1 MSVELHLPDL
11 PEVSLSVGTD
21 AQRTE
26 RRRRLRQGR
35 WRDAFFNYLPLMVML
50 ALALTSWWL
59 VKRAPRAPADAAT
72 KVVRTT
78 PDYTMQGFAVERFDS
93 KGRLKARIEGKEL
106 RHYPDTDKIEIEEIR
121 IHAYAANGQLT
132 VAHARRAVTDGSA
145 SSLRL
150 SGQAEVTGTM
160 PTGQPVKIRSETL
173 LINVDSERV
182 QTDAAVMV
190 EYGLH
195 RVQADGLDYQN
206 TTQLLQLKGRMRAVL
221 MPKDK
226 P

>member
-1 MSVELHLPDL
+1 
-11 PEVSLSVGTD
+11 
-21 AQRTE
+21 
-26 RRRRLRQGR
+26 
-35 WRDAFFNYLPLMVML
+35 
-50 ALALTSWWL
+50 
-59 VKRAPRAPADAAT
+59 
-72 KVVRTT
+72 
-78 PDYTMQGFAVERFDS
+78 
-93 KGRLKARIEGKEL
+93 
-106 RHYPDTDKIEIEEIR
+106 
-121 IHAYAANGQLT
+121 
-132 VAHARRAVTDGSA
+132 
-145 SSLRL
+145 
-150 SGQAEVTGTM
+150 M